1 MAALILAAIILTVIG
16 VDVAI
21 QYQYKKSKK
30 KTVLESSSQMLEV
43 FDEQTVRIPKG
54 IYFDKTHTWAFMN
67 RNGKVEVG
75 INDFLQNITGT
86 PSRIEMKKTGDTVRK
101 GDHLLTIV
109 QDGKRLNIYSPVS
122 GTVNAFNEN
131 LLNQPSL
138 LNSAPYAEG
147 WVYHI
152 EPVNWFRETQ
162 FMLMADQT
170 ANWMKKE
177 FSRLKD
183 FLANAYPVNEL
194 APVMQDGGALKVHV
208 LENAGPEVWEEF
220 QTNFIDTIK

>member
-1 MAALILAAIILTVIG
+1 MIALIFAAFVLTVIG
-16 VDVAI
+16 VDVTI
-21 QYQYKKSKK
+21 QYMKSKK
-30 KTVLESSSQMLEV
+30 KTVHESNSQLLEV

-86 PSRIEMKKTGDTVRK
+86 PSRIEMKKTGDPVRK
-101 GDHLLTIV
+101 GDHLFTII

-122 GTVNAFNEN
+122 GTVNAINEK

-170 ANWMKKE
+170 ASWMKKE

-183 FLANAYPVNEL
+183 VLANAYALNKLSPI
-194 APVMQDGGALKVHV
+194 MQDGGTLKGHV

>member
-1 MAALILAAIILTVIG
+1 MEALILAAIILTVIG
-16 VDVAI
+16 VDVTI
-21 QYQYKKSKK
+21 HYMNSKK
-30 KTVLESSSQMLEV
+30 KTVLESNAQLLEV

-86 PSRIEMKKTGDTVRK
+86 PSRIEMKQTGDSVRK
-101 GDHLLTIV
+101 GDHLLTLV

-122 GTVNAFNEN
+122 GTVNAFNEK
-131 LLNQPSL
+131 LINQPSL

-170 ANWMKKE
+170 ADWMKKE

-183 FLANAYPVNEL
+183 FLANAYAVNKL
-194 APVMQDGGALKVHV
+194 APVMQDGGRLKNHV
-208 LENAGPEVWEEF
+208 LENAEPEVWEEF

>member
-1 MAALILAAIILTVIG
+1 MVALIFAAFVLTVIG
-16 VDVAI
+16 VDVTI
-21 QYQYKKSKK
+21 QYMKSKK
-30 KTVLESSSQMLEV
+30 KTVHESNSQLLEV

-86 PSRIEMKKTGDTVRK
+86 PSRIEMKKTGDPVRK
-101 GDHLLTIV
+101 GDRLLTII

-122 GTVNAFNEN
+122 GTVNAINER
-131 LLNQPSL
+131 LINQPSL

-183 FLANAYPVNEL
+183 VLANAYAINKL
-194 APVMQDGGALKVHV
+194 APVMQDGGALKGHI

>member
-1 MAALILAAIILTVIG
+1 MAALILAAIILIVIG

-21 QYQYKKSKK
+21 QYRYVKSNRKA
-30 KTVLESSSQMLEV
+30 VREANSQMLKV
-43 FDEQTVRIPKG
+43 FDEQAVKIPKG

-75 INDFLQNITGT
+75 INDFLQNVTGT
-86 PSRIEMKKTGDTVRK
+86 PSRIEMKKAGDTVRK

-109 QDGKRLNIYSPVS
+109 QDGKHLNVYSPVS
-122 GTVNAFNEN
+122 GTVTAFNEN
-131 LLNQPSL
+131 LLKQPSL
-138 LNSAPYAEG
+138 LNSAPYSEG

-152 EPVNWFRETQ
+152 EPANWSRETQ
-162 FMLMADQT
+162 FMLMAEQT
-170 ANWMKKE
+170 ANWIKKE

-183 FLANAYPVNEL
+183 VLAKAYPADEL
-194 APVMQDGGALKVHV
+194 AHVMQDGGALKGHV

>member
-1 MAALILAAIILTVIG
+1 MEALILAAIVLIVIG
-16 VDVAI
+16 VDITI
-21 QYQYKKSKK
+21 QYMNSKK
-30 KTVLESSSQMLEV
+30 KTVLESNSQLQEV

-86 PSRIEMKKTGDTVRK
+86 PSRIEMKQTGDSVRK
-101 GDHLLTIV
+101 GDHLLTLV

-122 GTVNAFNEN
+122 GIVKASNEK
-131 LLNQPSL
+131 LINQPSL

-183 FLANAYPVNEL
+183 VLANAYAVNKL
-194 APVMQDGGALKVHV
+194 VPVMQDGGALKSHL
-208 LENAGPEVWEEF
+208 LENAEPEVWEEF